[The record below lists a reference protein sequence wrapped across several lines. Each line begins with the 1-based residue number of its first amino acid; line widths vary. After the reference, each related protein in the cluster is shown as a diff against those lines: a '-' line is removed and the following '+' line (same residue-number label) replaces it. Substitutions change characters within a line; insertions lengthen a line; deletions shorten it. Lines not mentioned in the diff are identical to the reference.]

1 MTGKQKAPAND
12 SRGKKAAATDGKP
25 ADRFSL
31 VDDAGRGFAA
41 EAAAIVA
48 EYRETVRALAERRD
62 SEKAAAELSKLEAEE
77 RFKSAYSAE
86 RRACEDKVRESAA
99 RWYAKATRPE
109 ILAKAAETYTKPFD
123 NGLAEPSSDPETIL
137 KAIQWQEQA
146 RIDAEESRKRSK
158 IINRYM

>member
-12 SRGKKAAATDGKP
+12 SRGKNAAATDDSRGKNAAATGKP
-25 ADRFSL
+25 ADRFNL

-77 RFKSAYSAE
+77 RFKSAYAAE
-86 RRACEDKVRESAA
+86 RRACEDKVKESAA
-99 RWYAKATRPE
+99 KWYAKATRPG
-109 ILAKAAETYTKPFD
+109 ILA
-123 NGLAEPSSDPETIL
+123 
-137 KAIQWQEQA
+137 A
-146 RIDAEESRKRSK
+146 RSPPRSK
-158 IINRYM
+158 

>member
-12 SRGKKAAATDGKP
+12 SRGKKAAATGKP
-25 ADRFSL
+25 ADRFNL

-48 EYRETVRALAERRD
+48 EYRETVMALAERRD

-77 RFKSAYSAE
+77 RFRSAYAAE
-86 RRACEDKVRESAA
+86 RRACEDKVKESAVK
-99 RWYAKATRPE
+99 WYAKATRPE
-109 ILAKAAETYTKPFD
+109 ILAKAVETYTKPFD

-137 KAIQWQEQA
+137 NAIQWHEQA